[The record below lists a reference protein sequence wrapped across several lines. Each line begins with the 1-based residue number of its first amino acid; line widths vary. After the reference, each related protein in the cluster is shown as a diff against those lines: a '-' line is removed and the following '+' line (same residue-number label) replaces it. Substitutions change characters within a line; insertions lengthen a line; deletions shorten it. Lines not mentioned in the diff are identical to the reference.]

1 MNVGDV
7 ELGSLLIH
15 ARARGSGDYGAFSE
29 WLVTGR
35 RPKRLPFG
43 VLSIV
48 VVSVLV
54 AVEHP
59 SWPDSQLATPFM
71 AAAAAGFVV
80 ALAVYWL
87 LQARSA
93 RLPSASCFYARL
105 ERNAL
110 ILVVPGSSRSCLYA
124 GDSTAISAILPSALL
139 RMPQP

>member
-1 MNVGDV
+1 MP
-7 ELGSLLIH
+7 ELLV
-15 ARARGSGDYGAFSE
+15 RATMGAFSE
-29 WLVTGR
+29 WLLLWLVTGR

-71 AAAAAGFVV
+71 AAGFVV

-139 RMPQP
+139 WMPQP

>member
-1 MNVGDV
+1 MP
-7 ELGSLLIH
+7 ELVV
-15 ARARGSGDYGAFSE
+15 RAIMGAFSE
-29 WLVTGR
+29 WLLLWLVTGR

-48 VVSVLV
+48 VISVLV

-80 ALAVYWL
+80 PLAVYWL

-93 RLPSASCFYARL
+93 RFRRPRAFTRGWS
-105 ERNAL
+105 ET
-110 ILVVPGSSRSCLYA
+110 P
-124 GDSTAISAILPSALL
+124 
-139 RMPQP
+139 

>member
-1 MNVGDV
+1 VNVGDV
-7 ELGSLLIH
+7 ELGSLLIR

-29 WLVTGR
+29 WLLLWLVTGR

-71 AAAAAGFVV
+71 AAGFVV

-93 RLPSASCFYARL
+93 RLPSASCFTRGWS
-105 ERNAL
+105 ET
-110 ILVVPGSSRSCLYA
+110 P
-124 GDSTAISAILPSALL
+124 
-139 RMPQP
+139 